1 MTSAFI
7 TSNEDRL
14 RRLKARMKE
23 LPERPGVYLHKN
35 PEAQVIYVGKAR
47 NLRSRVSSYLIGRGA
62 RDAKTMSLI
71 NEIETIDFVTT
82 NNELEAILLENNLIK
97 THQPRYNV
105 LLRDDKTYPYLKV
118 TISEPYPRVVFT
130 RRVDRSR
137 GDLYFGPFFAGTA
150 RRILKIVTD
159 QFKLRSCD
167 LEIPEGK
174 TVLPRPCLYYDMHQC
189 LGPCVA
195 GLTTTEAYRE
205 MADDVALFL
214 GGRGRELQSRL
225 KERMYRAATEEN
237 FELAGYF
244 RDLIR
249 TTERIQAEQQVA
261 SSGDQ
266 DVDVWGVFEEEGD
279 VAVQLFIMRNGN
291 LVDRREL
298 FWEKTVGYEGG
309 GFVSEVLQRYYED
322 NLFIPSEVHL
332 PFAVEEQ
339 ELLAEWLTAKRGTR
353 VAVRV
358 PQRGRSVDLV
368 ELATRNAK
376 VSHESRFR
384 KSQQDR
390 LQLAASRLGEV
401 LGHEG
406 EVERIDSFDISNIQG
421 SDSVAGMVVF
431 DSGKFDKKQ
440 YRIFNIKTVEGA
452 DDFRSIAEAVT
463 RRYRRILE
471 EEKEFP
477 DLILIDGGRGQLNA
491 AVTALNRLGIEGTT
505 VAGLAKREEEIYLP
519 DREFPI
525 QLERRDPALQ
535 LLQMVRDETHRFSVA
550 SHRKRRSKR
559 TLRSELDE
567 LAGIG
572 IKRKRL
578 LLEHFGS
585 LSAVRQAS
593 PQDLSKV
600 LGRKIGQTVYD
611 QLHATVVSG

>member
-1 MTSAFI
+1 MTSAFT
-7 TSNEDRL
+7 TSSEDRF

-35 PEAQVIYVGKAR
+35 PEGHVIYVGKAR
-47 NLRSRVSSYLIGRGA
+47 NLRSRVSTYLIGKGA
-62 RDAKTMSLI
+62 RDAKTMLLI

-97 THQPRYNV
+97 THQPRYNI

-118 TISEPYPRVVFT
+118 TLSEPYPRVVFT
-130 RRVDRSR
+130 RRVDRAR

-214 GGRGRELQSRL
+214 GGKGRELQARL

-237 FELAGYF
+237 FELASYF

-266 DVDVWGVFEEEGD
+266 DVDVWGVFQEEGD

-298 FWEKTVGYEGG
+298 FWEKTVGYEGA

-339 ELLAEWLTAKRGTR
+339 DLLSEWLTAKRGTR
-353 VAVRV
+353 VTVRV

-376 VSHESRFR
+376 VAHESRFR

-390 LQLAASRLGEV
+390 LQLAATRLGEV
-401 LGHEG
+401 LGHTG
-406 EVERIDSFDISNIQG
+406 SVERIDSFDISNIQG

-431 DSGKFDKKQ
+431 DRGKFDKKQ
-440 YRIFNIKTVEGA
+440 YRIFNIKTVVGA

-463 RRYRRILE
+463 RRYKRIME

-519 DREFPI
+519 SLELPI
-525 QLERRDPALQ
+525 RLERRDSALQ

-550 SHRKRRSKR
+550 SHRRRRSKR

-572 IKRKRL
+572 VKRKRL

-600 LGRKIGQTVYD
+600 LGRKVGQTVYD
-611 QLHATVVSG
+611 QLHMSVVNG

>member
-130 RRVDRSR
+130 RRVDRTR

-195 GLTTTEAYRE
+195 GLTTTETYRE
-205 MADDVALFL
+205 MVDDVALFL

-266 DVDVWGVFEEEGD
+266 DFDVWGVFEEEGD

-368 ELATRNAK
+368 ELARRNAK

-431 DSGKFDKKQ
+431 DRGKFDKKQ

-550 SHRKRRSKR
+550 AHRKRRSKR

-611 QLHATVVSG
+611 QLHETVVSG